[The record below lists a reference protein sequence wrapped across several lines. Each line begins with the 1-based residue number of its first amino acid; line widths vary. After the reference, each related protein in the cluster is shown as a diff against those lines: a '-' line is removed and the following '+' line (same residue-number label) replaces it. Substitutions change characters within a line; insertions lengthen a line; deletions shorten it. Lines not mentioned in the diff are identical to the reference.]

1 MNKWVMGHDEHPTV
15 GFYWL
20 FSSDYGGGIP
30 FPVEVRER
38 HVQRNRKIVTL
49 HRVHFVGSEMYHDWE
64 EHDGNLRLDIT
75 LVGPLIPPSCP

>member
-20 FSSDYGGGIP
+20 FSSVYAQGGP
-30 FPVEVRER
+30 FPVEVRE
-38 HVQRNRKIVTL
+38 HYFQRNREMVTV
-49 HRVHFVGSEMYHDWE
+49 HRVHFIGGEYHDWE
-64 EHDGNLRLDIT
+64 DHDGDLRLDIT